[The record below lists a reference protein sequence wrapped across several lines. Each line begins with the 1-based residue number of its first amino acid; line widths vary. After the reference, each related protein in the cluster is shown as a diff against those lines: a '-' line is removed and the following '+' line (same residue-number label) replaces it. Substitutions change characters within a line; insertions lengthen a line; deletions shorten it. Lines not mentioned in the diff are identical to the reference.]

1 MIGRGALPGF
11 LAAQGTV
18 QRPDPDSGTGR
29 RVGPVDL
36 THWGLDGRADAEL
49 LVLSPISRVAHGAVS
64 RRRIREG
71 MAGDPAMIGAMLP
84 PFAAAEAS
92 VRGVTMAADSM
103 GFRPLFHSA
112 PGGGPA
118 VMSTSALVAGRAIG
132 AGPDDVAVAVQS
144 LLGWQLGQRTLS
156 AGISKL
162 SPGHVATLGADGVRV
177 TGAEFEEP
185 AEIGLADAVSE
196 AVELLR
202 TSLEALLDDHP
213 DAVLQ
218 LTGGQDSRLL
228 LSAVHPARR
237 RGLRALTLAVP
248 GSGDVAM
255 ASQLAARFGLEHQ
268 VRELDGLDGVDP
280 ADAWDEVCEAARALD
295 GMADPIAFAALAL
308 TERGTDAP
316 VRISGLG
323 GEVARGFY
331 YVGVVRDR
339 TYTRRD
345 SERLAAWR
353 MFANESVEHGMLDE
367 EFAAWARETAVDEV
381 DRALRGGGAEW
392 YRATDALYL
401 RHRMQR
407 WAGAT
412 DTAADYERILINP
425 MLDAR
430 FLDIAT
436 RLAPHDK
443 AGSRF
448 LGQLQMAL
456 DPELG
461 RLPLEGRLAPQAYA
475 HPTARTAV
483 SDAAGRAGRLARK
496 ALQRLNRGNRA
507 PAGGDTLAGLVVAYW
522 RAHPEVVAPLA
533 RGPFVRADWIADVLA
548 RRIEPRPSSVA
559 FATNLLVAAGSD
571 APDGALA
578 RPEEERKMRR

>member
-1 MIGRGALPGF
+1 MSARGALPGF
-11 LAAQGTV
+11 LAAHGAIR
-18 QRPDPDSGTGR
+18 RPDQDASVLR
-29 RVGPVDL
+29 RLGPVDL
-36 THWGLDGRADAEL
+36 IHWGLDGAADPGL
-49 LVLSPISRVAHGAVS
+49 LVLSPIVRVAHGAVPH
-64 RRRIREG
+64 RRIREA
-71 MAGDPAMIGAMLP
+71 MAGDPLMIGGMLP
-84 PFAAAEAS
+84 PFAAVEARS
-92 VRGVTMAADSM
+92 DGVTMAADSM

-118 VMSTSALVAGRAIG
+118 VMSTSALVAGRAMG
-132 AGPDDVAVAVQS
+132 AGFDDVAVGVQS

-162 SPGHVATLGADGVRV
+162 PPGHVATLGADGVRV
-177 TGAEFEEP
+177 TWGEPEEA
-185 AEIGLADAVSE
+185 AEIGLADAVAE
-196 AVELLR
+196 AAELLR

-228 LSAVHPARR
+228 LSAIHPARR
-237 RGLRALTLAVP
+237 RGLRALTLSVP

-255 ASQLAARFGLEHQ
+255 ASQLAERFGMEHE
-268 VRELDGLDGVDP
+268 VRGLDGLEGLEP
-280 ADAWDEVCEAARALD
+280 ADAWHEVCEAATALD
-295 GMADPIAFAALAL
+295 AMADPVAFAALAL

-331 YVGVVRDR
+331 YLGTVRDR
-339 TYTRRD
+339 PYTRRD

-353 MFANESVEHGMLDE
+353 MFANESVERGMLGED
-367 EFAAWARETAVDEV
+367 FAAWARETAVDEV

-392 YRATDALYL
+392 YRATDELYL

-430 FLDIAT
+430 FLDIAA
-436 RLAPHDK
+436 RLAPRDK

-475 HPTARTAV
+475 HPTAGTAV
-483 SDAAGRAGRLARK
+483 SHSLGRASRLARK

-507 PAGGDTLAGLVVAYW
+507 PAGGDVLAGLVVAHW
-522 RAHPEVVAPLA
+522 REHPEVVAPLA
-533 RGPFVRADWIADVLA
+533 CGPYVRAEWIADVLA
-548 RRIEPRPSSVA
+548 GLIEPRPSSVA
-559 FATNLLVAAGSD
+559 LATNLLVGAGQAA
-571 APDGALA
+571 ADGVLA
-578 RPEEERKMRR
+578 GIEEERKMRR

>member
-1 MIGRGALPGF
+1 MSARGTLPGF
-11 LAAQGTV
+11 LATHGAV
-18 QRPDPDSGTGR
+18 RRPDLDSSVVR
-29 RVGPVDL
+29 RLDSVDL
-36 THWGLDGRADAEL
+36 THWGLDGSAGPDL
-49 LVLSPISRVAHGAVS
+49 LVLSPISRVAHGVVS
-64 RRRIREG
+64 RQRIREG
-71 MAGDPAMIGAMLP
+71 MAGDPLMIGGMLP
-84 PFAAAEAS
+84 PFAAVEAGFD
-92 VRGVTMAADSM
+92 GVTMAADSM
-103 GFRPLFHSA
+103 GFRPLFHSS
-112 PGGGPA
+112 PSGGSA
-118 VMSTSALVAGRAIG
+118 VMSTSALVAGRAMG
-132 AGPDDVAVAVQS
+132 AGADDVAVAVQS

-156 AGISKL
+156 AGINKL
-162 SPGHVATLGADGVRV
+162 PPGHVATLGADGVRV
-177 TGAEFEEP
+177 TWGEPEEP
-185 AEIGLADAVSE
+185 AEIGLADAVAE

-213 DAVLQ
+213 EAVLQ

-237 RGLRALTLAVP
+237 RSLRALTLAVP
-248 GSGDVAM
+248 GSSDVAV
-255 ASQLAARFGLEHQ
+255 ASQLAARFGMEHQ
-268 VRELDGLDGVDP
+268 VRGLDGLEGLEP
-280 ADAWDEVCEAARALD
+280 ADAWHAVREAATALD
-295 GMADPIAFAALAL
+295 GMADPIAFAALAV

-331 YVGVVRDR
+331 YVGTVRDR
-339 TYTRRD
+339 PYTRRD

-367 EFAAWARETAVDEV
+367 EFAAWARATAIDEV

-392 YRATDALYL
+392 YRATDALYV

-430 FLDIAT
+430 FLDIAA
-436 RLAPHDK
+436 RLAPRDK
-443 AGSRF
+443 ARSRF
-448 LGQLQMAL
+448 LGLLQMAL

-475 HPTARTAV
+475 HPTAGTAV
-483 SDAAGRAGRLARK
+483 SESVGRAGRLARK
-496 ALQRLNRGNRA
+496 ALQRLNRRNRA
-507 PAGGDTLAGLVVAYW
+507 PAGGETLAVLVVEHW
-522 RAHPEVVAPLA
+522 REHPEIVAPLV
-533 RGPFVRADWIADVLA
+533 RGPFVRADWIADVLT

-559 FATNLLVAAGSD
+559 FATNLLVAAGASATDD
-571 APDGALA
+571 ALTGA
-578 RPEEERKMRR
+578 EDERKMRR